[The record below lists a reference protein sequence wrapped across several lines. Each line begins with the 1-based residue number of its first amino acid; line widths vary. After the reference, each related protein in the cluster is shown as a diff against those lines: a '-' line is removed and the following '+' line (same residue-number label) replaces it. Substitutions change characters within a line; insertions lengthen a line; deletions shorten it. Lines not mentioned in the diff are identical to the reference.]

1 MKNTLLVGMVL
12 GVMVGAIGVSLSK
25 PAQKFV
31 RNSTE
36 AIKDEAKTLI
46 NKNKED

>member
-1 MKNTLLVGMVL
+1 MKNALLVSMAL
-12 GVMVGAIGVSLSK
+12 GVMVGAIGVSLCK

-31 RNSTE
+31 QNSAE

-46 NKNKED
+46 NKSKEI